1 MFDRTTKVL
10 LALIAIALW
19 VQLLR
24 PLFIPVSAQTQEEA
38 VGIPVAM
45 TASGGMVYVVTE
57 DGTLYAHSAKTLKKV
72 AEERIRGK

>member
-1 MFDRTTKVL
+1 MKVL
-10 LALIAIALW
+10 LALIATALW

-24 PLFIPVSAQTQEEA
+24 PLFIPVSAQTEEET

-57 DGTLYAHSAKTLKKV
+57 DGMLYAHSAKTSKKV
-72 AEERIRGK
+72 AEERVGGK